1 MDVKITEDTFC
12 RITGIPLYEGE
23 HVFNAKAVGDAYV
36 GDHYSVR
43 VAISSEAGAIVLKDE

>member
-23 HVFNAKAVGDAYV
+23 HVFNAKAVGDAYL
-36 GDHYSVR
+36 GDHYGVR
-43 VAISSEAGAIVLKDE
+43 CAIQSEHGAIVIEDK